1 MKIENYLIF
10 EELVYQYSLDNL
22 KHFSQSEDNQDVTQL
37 MMWID
42 PTDGDVLH
50 YIWTKTKEQIDISQ
64 YRGPFFDDLYQL
76 SREYSS
82 FIEGQWDHLYANENH
97 PDYESFERN
106 IIHEV
111 KKHENLYYHACMKA
125 LSRVILET
133 DFSSLHKADYF
144 IPNIELREGHY
155 YDCEVVLRE
164 YLPEEKILQ
173 YFPYIAK
180 KLALHDKVHSKP
192 KEDQIKFWIK
202 AYETSFLKD
211 DQDILNQLIEAGYF
225 VQQWEILRENEYKP
239 YYSIESE
246 WEKFGEDMTPYLLR
260 TVHFYLEDYD
270 NNAFFSENSIE
281 KSNEKIIGACLLF
294 IQSHVGKME
303 DEQNVQ
309 SLKELAII
317 FAKKG
322 STLPDAPLGYA
333 YICARILNRWRPN
346 LYPDELEFKNANE
359 VLNHPAFQTT

>member
-1 MKIENYLIF
+1 MKVEYYSIF
-10 EELVYQYSLDNL
+10 EELVYQYFMDNL
-22 KHFSQSEDNQDVTQL
+22 NHFSQSEDNEDVTQL

-42 PTDGDVLH
+42 PTDGDVFH

-64 YRGPFFDDLYQL
+64 YKGPFFDDIYDL
-76 SREYSS
+76 SREYSRL
-82 FIEGQWDHLYANENH
+82 IEGKWDYLYANENH
-97 PDYESFERN
+97 PDYETIETN
-106 IIHEV
+106 IINEV
-111 KKHENLYYHACMKA
+111 KKHENLYYNACMKA

-144 IPNIELREGHY
+144 LPNIELREGHY

-164 YLPEEKILQ
+164 YLPEEKIQQ

-180 KLALHDKVHSKP
+180 KLALHDKVHTLP
-192 KEDQIKFWIK
+192 REDQIKFWIK

-211 DQDILNQLIEAGYF
+211 DQELLNQLIEAGYF
-225 VQQWEILRENEYKP
+225 VQEWEVLRENEYKP
-239 YYSIESE
+239 YYKIESE
-246 WEKFGEDMTPYLLR
+246 WEKFGADMTRYLLR
-260 TVHFYLEDYD
+260 TVHSYLKDYEYSVP
-270 NNAFFSENSIE
+270 FSESASQ
-281 KSNEKIIGACLLF
+281 KPDDKIIGECLLS

-309 SLKELAII
+309 DLKELAII

-333 YICARILNRWRPN
+333 SRCARILNKWRPN
-346 LYPDELEFKNANE
+346 FYPDDLGFKSANE
-359 VLNHPAFQTT
+359 LLNHPAYQ

>member
-76 SREYSS
+76 SCEYSS

-111 KKHENLYYHACMKA
+111 KKHQNLYYHACMKA

-155 YDCEVVLRE
+155 YDCEVVLTRI
-164 YLPEEKILQ
+164 P
-173 YFPYIAK
+173 
-180 KLALHDKVHSKP
+180 S
-192 KEDQIKFWIK
+192 
-202 AYETSFLKD
+202 
-211 DQDILNQLIEAGYF
+211 
-225 VQQWEILRENEYKP
+225 R
-239 YYSIESE
+239 
-246 WEKFGEDMTPYLLR
+246 GEDT
-260 TVHFYLEDYD
+260 TI
-270 NNAFFSENSIE
+270 FSVYC
-281 KSNEKIIGACLLF
+281 KKI
-294 IQSHVGKME
+294 S
-303 DEQNVQ
+303 
-309 SLKELAII
+309 
-317 FAKKG
+317 
-322 STLPDAPLGYA
+322 ST
-333 YICARILNRWRPN
+333 
-346 LYPDELEFKNANE
+346 
-359 VLNHPAFQTT
+359 